1 MAGTLGREVISTRQ
15 RKIAELAQR
24 EPKLTLTTLAHH
36 VDEVWMREAYRRIR
50 KDAAAGVDGVT
61 AAQYEADLEANLSGL
76 LERFKSGRYR
86 APAVRRVH
94 LEKPGTSKTR
104 PIGIPTLE
112 DKILQRA
119 VLMVLE
125 PVYEQDFLECSYGF
139 RPGRGAHQ
147 ALQSLWEGLMEF
159 GGGWVIDLD
168 IEDFFGSVD
177 WGHLRSFLDQRV
189 QDGVI
194 RRAIGKWL
202 NAGVMEAGELSY
214 PQRGTP
220 QGGVISPT
228 LSNVYLHEVLDEW
241 FEHEVK
247 PRLRGRAFEVTVGRH
262 GVITAEEARRRA
274 ALIVARIKA
283 GEDPVPEPMA
293 AKLLEGPTVGELARD
308 WLDEHVAVRCKAKTA
323 YIYRLVVEKH
333 ILPGFG
339 KKPALGVSHVQ
350 VTELHHGLRERPV
363 TANRAVDVLSRIY
376 NAAEDRGRIPEASNP
391 CRRVAKFR
399 ERARERFLT
408 DGEFR
413 RLGRVLDE
421 AETRK
426 GVSVHA
432 VAAIRLLL
440 LTGCRKGEI
449 LNLRWDEVDLG
460 ANELRLPDTKT
471 GPRTISLSPE
481 AAGVLAAIPR
491 VAGNPHVIPGK
502 VEGRPMRN
510 LNDPWDLICERA
522 GLEDARIHD
531 CRHSYASRALALG
544 ESLPMIGRLLGH
556 TQVETTARYA
566 HLAKASVRDSAVR
579 ISESIAADLVRDYPG
594 AAAAA

>member
-1 MAGTLGREVISTRQ
+1 MARLQTKTISRRTVEALTVEKDTVFWDRELMGFGVRVYPSGSKVYVVQTR
-15 RKIAELAQR
+15 
-24 EPKLTLTTLAHH
+24 
-36 VDEVWMREAYRRIR
+36 
-50 KDAAAGVDGVT
+50 AG
-61 AAQYEADLEANLSGL
+61 
-76 LERFKSGRYR
+76 
-86 APAVRRVH
+86 
-94 LEKPGTSKTR
+94 
-104 PIGIPTLE
+104 
-112 DKILQRA
+112 
-119 VLMVLE
+119 
-125 PVYEQDFLECSYGF
+125 
-139 RPGRGAHQ
+139 
-147 ALQSLWEGLMEF
+147 
-159 GGGWVIDLD
+159 
-168 IEDFFGSVD
+168 
-177 WGHLRSFLDQRV
+177 
-189 QDGVI
+189 
-194 RRAIGKWL
+194 
-202 NAGVMEAGELSY
+202 
-214 PQRGTP
+214 
-220 QGGVISPT
+220 
-228 LSNVYLHEVLDEW
+228 
-241 FEHEVK
+241 
-247 PRLRGRAFEVTVGRH
+247 GRAATRVTVGRH

-339 KKPALGVSHVQ
+339 KTPALGVSHVQ

-391 CRRVAKFR
+391 CRLVAKFR

-481 AAGVLAAIPR
+481 AAAVLAAIPR

>member
-104 PIGIPTLE
+104 SIGIPTLE

-168 IEDFFGSVD
+168 IQDFFGSVD

-247 PRLRGRAFEVTVGRH
+247 PRLRGRAFEVRYADDAVLVFEH
-262 GVITAEEARRRA
+262 EDDARRVLVVLAKRLEKYGLRLHRDKTRMVEFCSPSKSQRGGSQRERSFVMLGFIHYWGRSRKGRWVVKRKTAKDRLSRA
-274 ALIVARIKA
+274 LKGI
-283 GEDPVPEPMA
+283 GPMVPESSALETARPAGGAEPQAERSLRLLRHHRQLPGVEPIPIRSGTAVAQMA
-293 AKLLEGPTVGELARD
+293 RPAKLAGPHDMGPLRAPTQ
-308 WLDEHVAVRCKAKTA
+308 
-323 YIYRLVVEKH
+323 LVS
-333 ILPGFG
+333 P
-339 KKPALGVSHVQ
+339 P
-350 VTELHHGLRERPV
+350 
-363 TANRAVDVLSRIY
+363 
-376 NAAEDRGRIPEASNP
+376 RG
-391 CRRVAKFR
+391 
-399 ERARERFLT
+399 
-408 DGEFR
+408 
-413 RLGRVLDE
+413 
-421 AETRK
+421 
-426 GVSVHA
+426 
-432 VAAIRLLL
+432 
-440 LTGCRKGEI
+440 
-449 LNLRWDEVDLG
+449 
-460 ANELRLPDTKT
+460 
-471 GPRTISLSPE
+471 
-481 AAGVLAAIPR
+481 
-491 VAGNPHVIPGK
+491 
-502 VEGRPMRN
+502 
-510 LNDPWDLICERA
+510 
-522 GLEDARIHD
+522 
-531 CRHSYASRALALG
+531 ASRAQCVPL
-544 ESLPMIGRLLGH
+544 SS
-556 TQVETTARYA
+556 ET
-566 HLAKASVRDSAVR
+566 
-579 ISESIAADLVRDYPG
+579 II
-594 AAAAA
+594 